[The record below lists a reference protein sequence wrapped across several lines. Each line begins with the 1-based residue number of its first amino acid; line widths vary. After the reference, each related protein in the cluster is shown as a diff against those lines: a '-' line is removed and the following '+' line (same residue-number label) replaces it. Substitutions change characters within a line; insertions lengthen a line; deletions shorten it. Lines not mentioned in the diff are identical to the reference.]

1 MRGDRSELSR
11 RQWLSTAALAS
22 GLIVARGSAASA
34 ASPAPSGPA
43 ADDVLKELLKG
54 NQRFVNGTAKNP
66 RRAPADFRPLAEGQR
81 PVVIIV
87 GCSDSRV
94 PPELLFDQGV
104 GDLFVVRV
112 AGNVVSGAGPVLKGS
127 VEYAVAELG
136 VGLIMVLGHSACGAV
151 KAAIKHVDDGDPLPG
166 AIGELVSRIRPAVM
180 KAKDMPGDRLANA
193 ISANVTFGVQ
203 TLGSLEPIVGPAVSR
218 GQVKIVGAVYDLRTG
233 AVAMTG

>member
-1 MRGDRSELSR
+1 VRGDRSELSR

-34 ASPAPSGPA
+34 ASPALNGPA
-43 ADDVLKELLKG
+43 ADDVLQQLLKG
-54 NQRFVNGTAKNP
+54 NQRFVRGATKNP

-136 VGLIMVLGHSACGAV
+136 VGLVMVLGHSACGAV

-166 AIGELVSRIRPAVM
+166 AIGELVNRIRPAVM

-193 ISANVTFGVQ
+193 ISANVTLGVQ
-203 TLGSLEPIVGPAVSR
+203 TLSSLEPIVGPAVSR
-218 GQVKIVGAVYDLRTG
+218 GKVKVVGAVYDLRTG
-233 AVAMTG
+233 AVTLTG